1 MRDLAVLFLH
11 LLTTVVR
18 LAGPGGA
25 RSVVAESV
33 LVKQQLLILN
43 GHRAHAG
50 LAGRTPEPSFDAG
63 SARATV
69 SSYRWQPHCRGLYQT
84 PIAA

>member
-1 MRDLAVLFLH
+1 MRDLAILCIH
-11 LLTTVVR
+11 LMATLAR

-43 GHRAHAG
+43 LSRKRSRHLRLSNRTVAG
-50 LAGRTPEPSFDAG
+50 VCAPHPPWPTDPLHKSF
-63 SARATV
+63 
-69 SSYRWQPHCRGLYQT
+69 
-84 PIAA
+84 